1 MKLDIGVS
9 ADFHALGSAVLAP
22 IEKTLVNASEWVN
35 FHYFEATGHD
45 SQGVYVTAD
54 DIQGLDGAV
63 LLGYRFTSE
72 TIGPDARLAV
82 IGRWGVGYDTL
93 DIPSLTENGCLLAIT
108 PDGVRRPVAEAIL
121 TLLMALAKGLFAKD
135 RVVRS
140 GNWSQRNAHWSVGLE
155 GKIVGSVGLGNIG
168 ADLFRLLAPF
178 GLARKLAYDPYGN
191 EQTAQALD
199 VQLVSL
205 EELLAESD
213 FVSLNCPLNEA
224 THHLMNRER
233 LALMKKTAY
242 LINTARGLIVDHE
255 ALIEALQSNTIAGA
269 GLDVLD
275 PEPLPI
281 DSPLVSMQNVILAP
295 HTLAWTDQLYQLNGQ
310 LATEYVL
317 SVLSGTIPK
326 PVVNPEVLAN
336 PIFQRKLRH
345 FAAQARNP

>member
-1 MKLDIGVS
+1 MKWQIGIS
-9 ADFHALGSAVLAP
+9 ADFPALGSGVLVP
-22 IEKTLVNASEWVN
+22 IEKCLAKASIYVEYC
-35 FHYFEATGHD
+35 YFEATGRD
-45 SQGVYVTAD
+45 SQGIYVTTD
-54 DIQGLDGAV
+54 DIQDLDGVV
-63 LLGYRFTSE
+63 LLGYRFKPDTV
-72 TIGPDARLAV
+72 GPDSRLAV

-93 DIPSLTENGCLLAIT
+93 DVPSLTRNGCLLAIT

-121 TLLMALAKGLFAKD
+121 TFLLALAKGLFAKD

-140 GNWSQRNAHWSVGLE
+140 GDWSQRNAYRAVGLE
-155 GKIVGSVGLGNIG
+155 GKVVGSIGLGNIG
-168 ADLFRLLAPF
+168 ADLFRLLSPF
-178 GLARKLAYDPYGN
+178 GLARKLAHDPYGH
-191 EQTAQALD
+191 EQTAQDLD

-213 FVSLNCPLNEA
+213 FVCLNCPLNET

-233 LALMKKTAY
+233 LSLMKESAY
-242 LINTARGLIVDHE
+242 LINTARGPIVDHE

-275 PEPLPI
+275 PEPLPV
-281 DSPLVSMQNVILAP
+281 DSPLVSMSNVILAP

-317 SVLSGTIPK
+317 SVLSGTVPE

-336 PIFQRKLRH
+336 PIFQRKLQQ
-345 FAAQARNP
+345 FAARTHSS